1 MVYSYELRNNGFL
14 NDISDFYEKFSPS
27 FIAWNLESKMC
38 IPYWLVNM
46 KLLVS

>member
-27 FIAWNLESKMC
+27 FIAWNQRC
-38 IPYWLVNM
+38 VFPIG
-46 KLLVS
+46 